1 MSHPLQSLLVVACA
15 VLLVGSAVCVV
26 WGEKDDEGGEGST
39 PVALPRAR
47 QRAPVPL
54 ERGLVASERVGTP
67 LSAAFELEGSTRHL
81 VVTTMQGDTFW
92 EVIVDATTGQ
102 VATVAAITSGEVLTA
117 AIAQRA
123 AMVKA
128 KTSLRAA
135 VEAVLTAHQGF
146 RALRVVPTLQGAQPM
161 VEITLVKEGTV
172 TTVVEPLE

>member
-1 MSHPLQSLLVVACA
+1 MRNRLKSLLVVAYA
-15 VLLVGSAVCVV
+15 VLLVGSAACVV
-26 WGEKDDEGGEGST
+26 GGEKDDEGEGST

-47 QRAPVPL
+47 QRATVSL

-92 EVIVDATTGQ
+92 EVIVDATTGH
-102 VATVAAITSGEVLTA
+102 VATAEAVTSGEVLTA
-117 AIAQRA
+117 AIAHRA

-128 KTSLRAA
+128 RTSLRAA
-135 VEAVLTAHQGF
+135 VEAVLTAHPGF
-146 RALRVVPTLQGAQPM
+146 RALRVVPTLQGAQPVAEM
-161 VEITLVKEGTV
+161 TLVKEGTV

>member
-1 MSHPLQSLLVVACA
+1 MHDRLKSLLVVAYA
-15 VLLVGSAVCVV
+15 VLLVGSAACVV
-26 WGEKDDEGGEGST
+26 WGEKDDEGGGST
-39 PVALPRAR
+39 PVALPQAR
-47 QRAPVPL
+47 QRATVPL

-67 LSAAFELEGSTRHL
+67 LSAAFELEGSKRHL
-81 VVTTMQGDTFW
+81 VVYTMQGDTFW
-92 EVIVDATTGQ
+92 EVIVDETTGK
-102 VATVAAITSGEVLTA
+102 VATVEAITRGEVLTA

-135 VEAVLTAHQGF
+135 VEAVLTAHPGF
-146 RALRVVPTLQGAQPM
+146 GARRVVPTLQGAQPL

>member
-1 MSHPLQSLLVVACA
+1 MMSKRLKSLLVVAYA
-15 VLLVGSAVCVV
+15 VLLVGSAACVV
-26 WGEKDDEGGEGST
+26 GGEKDDDEGST

-54 ERGLVASERVGTP
+54 EHGLVASERVGTP
-67 LSAAFELEGSTRHL
+67 LSAAFELEGSKRHL
-81 VVTTMQGDTFW
+81 VVTTMQGDTFC

-146 RALRVVPTLQGAQPM
+146 RALRVVPTLQGAQPVAEM
-161 VEITLVKEGTV
+161 TLVKEGTV